1 MGRTLNPPTSAV
13 REISTVV
20 PVNKGGTGADNV
32 VDAALNIGAIPKAY
46 IGRAGGVGTLNNFGR
61 IPASQLPASIVPE
74 VTLSGSRSLYLSQV
88 ATFVISNYDA
98 NTTYTVSASSGT
110 ISRTGAN
117 ITYTAPGV
125 AGDYT
130 ITVNGRTVTVNV
142 SAVRPTRP
150 VLTSSTSGENSIASS
165 AVMYVNGSAFSM
177 QSGSGTH
184 LSTDWEVYRDM
195 ALTSLLST
203 SLNDTVNKTSLQ
215 VSNLDLTST
224 YYVRA
229 RYRESSGSLSDWST
243 TLVVQTK
250 DLYTLQLEEA
260 KLTMPGTDSIGSSNE
275 FLFLKA
281 VALDSTGTRV
291 AVGNWSGS
299 PSSGGQANQGRVY
312 IFRRSG
318 STWTLEQTLAASDFA
333 SMDYFGVSVAF
344 DANATRVIVGAH
356 NKTGSYAGQ
365 GAAYVF
371 TRNTTTNVWTQEAK
385 IANPSPT
392 ASNEYFGWS
401 VCMSSDSTRCV
412 VAAHGKSSS
421 SGAAYSFTRAGST
434 WTLEATITPSSAE
447 AASFFGVG
455 MSMTPDGSRLAVGGY
470 TYTAGAT
477 ANAGAAW
484 VFTRSGSV
492 WTQEQKFWATDAAAS
507 SYFGGCIS
515 ISADG
520 TRVVVGAQ
528 QSTVNSLANAGAA
541 YVFSRSGSVWTQE
554 AKLTASNRQA
564 NDYFGS
570 SVAISNSG
578 NTIIVGAYR
587 GDYGLQTDAGE
598 VYIYTRNGT
607 VWTEQKILVSSDSA
621 AQRGF
626 GTSAHMSND
635 GTRAAVVSGNRSAS
649 TFYFL
654 AAYILTAS

>member
-46 IGRAGGVGTLNNFGR
+46 IGRAGGVGTLNSFGR
-61 IPASQLPASIVPE
+61 IPTSQLPASIVPE

-110 ISRTGAN
+110 ISRSGAN

-130 ITVNGRTVTVNV
+130 ITVNGRVVTVNV

-150 VLTSSTSGENSIASS
+150 VLTSSTSGENNVASS
-165 AVMYVNGSAFSM
+165 AAMYVNGSAFSM

-184 LSTDWEVYRDM
+184 LSTDWEVYRDI
-195 ALTSLLST
+195 ALTTLLST

-215 VSNLDLTST
+215 VSNLDLSST

-229 RYRESSGSLSDWST
+229 RYRESSGNLSDWST

-250 DLYTLQLEEA
+250 DQYILQLEEA
-260 KLTMPGTDSIGSSNE
+260 KLTMPGTDSVGTSSDL
-275 FLFLKA
+275 LFLKA

-291 AVGNWSGS
+291 AVGNWSGTLT
-299 PSSGGQANQGRVY
+299 SGGQSNQGRVY
-312 IFRRSG
+312 IFRRTG
-318 STWTLEQTLAASDFA
+318 STWALEQSLSASDGG

-344 DANATRVIVGAH
+344 DANATRVIVGAY
-356 NKTGSYAGQ
+356 NKVGTYNGQ

-371 TRNTTTNVWTQEAK
+371 VRNTTTNVWTQEQK
-385 IANPSPT
+385 IDSPNPNNS
-392 ASNEYFGWS
+392 SEFFGWS
-401 VCMSSDSTRCV
+401 VCMASSGARCV
-412 VAAHGKSSS
+412 VAAHGKASS
-421 SGAAYSFTRAGST
+421 SGVAYSFTRAGST
-434 WTLEATITPSSAE
+434 WTLEATIAPSSSE
-447 AASFFGVG
+447 AASFFGAS
-455 MSMTPDGSRLAVGGY
+455 MSLTPDGTRLAVGGY

-484 VFTRSGSV
+484 VFTRNGAV

-507 SYFGGCIS
+507 SYFGGSIS
-515 ISADG
+515 ITADG

-528 QSTVNSLANAGAA
+528 QSTVGGLANAGAA

-554 AKLTASNRQA
+554 QKLTASNRLA
-564 NDYFGS
+564 GDYFGS

-578 NTIIVGAYR
+578 NTILVGAYR
-587 GDYGLQTDAGE
+587 ADYGPQTDAGE
-598 VYIYTRNGT
+598 VYIFTRNGT
-607 VWTEQKILVSSDSA
+607 VWTEQKILVSSDSS

-626 GTSAHMSND
+626 GTSAFMSND
-635 GTRAAVVSGNRSAS
+635 GTRAAVVSGNRAAS